1 MGGISAENAPAAS
14 VVAEAIE
21 APAPFLMSI
30 VVPAPAADAVPESET
45 P

>member
-1 MGGISAENAPAAS
+1 LGWISAENAPAAS

-21 APAPFLMSI
+21 EPAPFLMSI
-30 VVPAPAADAVPESET
+30 VVPAAAPDAVPESET